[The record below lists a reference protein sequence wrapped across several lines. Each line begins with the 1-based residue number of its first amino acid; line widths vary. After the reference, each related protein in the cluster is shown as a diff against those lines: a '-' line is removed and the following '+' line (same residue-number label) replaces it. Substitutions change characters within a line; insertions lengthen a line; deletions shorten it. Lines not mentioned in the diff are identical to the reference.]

1 MPIPVRTVESK
12 TIVGSQLI
20 GVRQR
25 LDPSKQVTGVAPT
38 ETGPPVLYPLD
49 GAIYDNGLYQYS
61 DIQPSCLIGDPA
73 AVNSQI
79 AVKAKE
85 VAVDALKVPIVLEEA
100 AVASAV
106 VIGNVIYLRY
116 ISGTT
121 TYANLNTLMNANATI
136 TGSFVVSLP
145 GSGAGLV
152 DAQDPLA
159 FTEPTPAESVLDT
172 AGLFKFAGM
181 NFTFILTSIALN
193 CGVAANPSTADAYIQ
208 DIGGGNKMQILSAV
222 SGDNIMHDIGIP
234 FMPSQEIIV
243 SESVSGIPAGGAD
256 KYVTLYLVKA
266 NIVWP

>member
-73 AVNSQI
+73 AVNSQV
-79 AVKAKE
+79 AVKAK
-85 VAVDALKVPIVLEEA
+85 AITVDALKVSIVLEEA

-106 VIGNVIYLRY
+106 VIGNVIHLRY

-136 TGSFVVSLP
+136 TGSF
-145 GSGAGLV
+145 
-152 DAQDPLA
+152 DPLA